1 MKNQTNFNGKVVK
14 IWVDAKNFA
23 APLESLA
30 APLSAAAHSLK
41 TTVLTVYVDYL
52 WARVKH

>member
-1 MKNQTNFNGKVVK
+1 MKNQPNFNGKVVK
-14 IWVDAKNFA
+14 IWVDEKKFA

-41 TTVLTVYVDYL
+41 TTDF
-52 WARVKH
+52 RD